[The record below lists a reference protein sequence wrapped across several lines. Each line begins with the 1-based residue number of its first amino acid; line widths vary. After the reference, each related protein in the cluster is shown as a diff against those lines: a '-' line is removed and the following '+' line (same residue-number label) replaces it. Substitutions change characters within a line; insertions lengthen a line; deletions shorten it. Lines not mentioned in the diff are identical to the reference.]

1 MEFDRKRTR
10 WTHIVAY
17 LIYTAIMVSL
27 LLNSNPYLYSHKE
40 LRQALVGEQ
49 VNSINPVR
57 GAKRADPKGAPE
69 DDTRATY
76 WWRSTPERTGHD
88 QNGGTRDKDFVTD
101 WQKPIL
107 ENVSSKSVPEWA
119 VDESGLYIVSKEPW
133 IMALGTDGELKWR
146 FRFAAQDGEIKNYVP
161 VLDEQAVYVS
171 HAKGS
176 VAAMEKSNGHL
187 LWKVKLASEI
197 LAAPIMVNGELWL
210 LVNPLE
216 SERKRLEAKEDKGTA
231 GKNKSAPAIPPHR
244 LIRLNAISGEVV
256 DYSQPFNVTGQ
267 ANLTWAREFK
277 QVLVATDNK
286 LHMIN
291 SDDGQIIAT
300 QTLPD
305 PIEGPAVV
313 AEGKA
318 FLALSSGKVQAWDI
332 SKKGKFE
339 WEIDLVSPPRAAPTY
354 IPVYQQLAIP
364 TADGALHTIDLKKSE
379 AGWRLNAD
387 NHNPQND
394 LWAARLS
401 GRFIEKLSMK
411 WEKKG
416 WTIWA
421 PCSDN
426 RICVYNPEKGQLL
439 ARIPAPGAVAS
450 SPVFLGK
457 ELYLIAR
464 DGKDSYTFKLVHY
477 LDEDSFKKKAKDA
490 QKTAETSL

>member
-1 MEFDRKRTR
+1 
-10 WTHIVAY
+10 
-17 LIYTAIMVSL
+17 MVSL

-49 VNSINPVR
+49 VNSVSPVQ
-57 GAKRADPKGAPE
+57 GIKRAEAKLAAE
-69 DDTRATY
+69 ENVKATY

-88 QNGGTRDKDFVTD
+88 QGGTRDKDYVSD

-107 ENVSSKSVPEWA
+107 ENVNTKTAPDWA
-119 VDESGLYIVSKEPW
+119 VDETGLYIVSKEPW
-133 IMALGTDGELKWR
+133 IVALNTQGDAKWR
-146 FRFAAQDGEIKNYVP
+146 FRFAVQESEATNFTP
-161 VLDEQAVYVS
+161 VLDDLAVFVS
-171 HAKGS
+171 HSKGA
-176 VAAMEKSNGHL
+176 VAALDKQNGHL
-187 LWKVKLASEI
+187 HWKARLAQEI
-197 LAAPIMVNGELWL
+197 LSAPILLNGELWV

-216 SERKRLEAKEDKGTA
+216 TERKRLEAKEEKPST
-231 GKNKSAPAIPPHR
+231 GKSKAPAPALPQNR
-244 LIRLNAISGEVV
+244 LVRLNSLTGEVI
-256 DYSQPFNVTGQ
+256 DYSQPFTISGR

-277 QVLVATDNK
+277 LILISTDNK
-286 LHMIN
+286 LYMIGT
-291 SDDGQIIAT
+291 DDGQLIAT

-305 PIEGPAVV
+305 AIEGPAVV

-354 IPVYQQLAIP
+354 IPTYQLLAVP

-379 AGWRLNAD
+379 ASWRLNAD

-394 LWAARLS
+394 LWASRLS
-401 GRFIEKLSMK
+401 GRYIEKLSMK

-426 RICVYNPEKGQLL
+426 RICIYNPEKGQLL
-439 ARIPAPGAVAS
+439 ARISTPGAVAS
-450 SPVFLGK
+450 NPVFLGK
-457 ELYLIAR
+457 EMYLITR
-464 DGKDSYTFKLVHY
+464 EGKDSYTFKLVHY
-477 LDEDSFKKKAKDA
+477 LDEETFKKKAKDS